1 MLTYPFHNKI
11 LSALS
16 LVIIPII
23 ISIIYLSSF
32 AINFY
37 LYLFLAVIIFLS
49 LFTKHNIK
57 AWFWLSLFLIIYS
70 FPHFTEY
77 YLYGANN
84 MIPTTAKKYNYIM
97 NLSTYNLEAIRL
109 ILSFILS
116 LVLGSNLFSL
126 IKTKPKIE
134 DSKKK
139 LLINNSSK
147 ISIFKKIILFSLMLF
162 LAIYSISAIDFTA
175 QRQGYSLGGFSIL
188 FGACYILNFFLLY
201 YFLNIKDRYKYFILI
216 LVFYSVML
224 GFLGVRQVIFW
235 LFVSLLIA
243 HFFNSYISN
252 IKINWVRIFFYI
264 GIIAVFFAIILAFRN
279 QKLLDAT
286 VLSRTGEMILFGF
299 KAETNY
305 TFYNMFSSIDISKRE
320 DLFFMKSFGDILY
333 YLIPRPI
340 FPNKYEF
347 ISLYQFIKSYD
358 LSPFGSSFYLG
369 ELKLTLRYDF
379 FILLFGLIIS
389 FVSETF
395 LLHTL
400 KKKDILLLTLYI
412 SFLVM
417 VFIYPIRGPIGGG
430 IKIFLQYNLIF
441 YIFLKYRLI
450 IK

>member
-1 MLTYPFHNKI
+1 
-11 LSALS
+11 
-16 LVIIPII
+16 
-23 ISIIYLSSF
+23 
-32 AINFY
+32 
-37 LYLFLAVIIFLS
+37 
-49 LFTKHNIK
+49 
-57 AWFWLSLFLIIYS
+57 
-70 FPHFTEY
+70 
-77 YLYGANN
+77 
-84 MIPTTAKKYNYIM
+84 
-97 NLSTYNLEAIRL
+97 
-109 ILSFILS
+109 
-116 LVLGSNLFSL
+116 
-126 IKTKPKIE
+126 
-134 DSKKK
+134 
-139 LLINNSSK
+139 
-147 ISIFKKIILFSLMLF
+147 
-162 LAIYSISAIDFTA
+162 
-175 QRQGYSLGGFSIL
+175 
-188 FGACYILNFFLLY
+188 
-201 YFLNIKDRYKYFILI
+201 
-216 LVFYSVML
+216 ML
-224 GFLGVRQVIFW
+224 GFFGVRQVLFW
-235 LFVSLLIA
+235 LFISLLISY
-243 HFFNSYISN
+243 FFKSYISN
-252 IKINWVRIFFYI
+252 KKINWFRIFFYLS
-264 GIIAVFFAIILAFRN
+264 IITVFFAVILIFRN